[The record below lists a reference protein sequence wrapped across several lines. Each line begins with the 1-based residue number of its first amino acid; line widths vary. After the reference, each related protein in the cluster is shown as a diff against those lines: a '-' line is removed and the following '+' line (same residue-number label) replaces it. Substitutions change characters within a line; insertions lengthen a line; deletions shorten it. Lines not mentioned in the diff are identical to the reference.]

1 MPLLPGIVFPS
12 SPPPPEPLAAGLRLL
27 PGSRLFSPTPGPWPF
42 LAGDDADRTASV
54 CDALRDPG
62 VGILIA
68 ARGGHGALRLDRPR
82 ILDVLRAH
90 PKPLV
95 GFSDVTALHL
105 LWQTAGVRSVSG
117 PNVTQLPEL
126 PQEHL
131 ARFLTLVDTGAL
143 LALEVPLTS
152 HQTTPEH
159 GISGPL
165 AGGNLTVLASA
176 AGTPWSVSLAGRI
189 VILEEVREAPYRL
202 DRLLWQVLTATDLS
216 RAAAL
221 VFGEFTECPRFDL
234 ELLLATCR
242 RFAPGVPLFSGFP
255 AGHGARNLAFAC
267 GADARIDARTGR
279 LIQPEVR
286 LDARS

>member
-12 SPPPPEPLAAGLRLL
+12 SPPPTEPMAAGLRLL
-27 PGSRLFSPTPGPWPF
+27 PEPRIFPTNPGPWPF
-42 LAGDDADRTASV
+42 LAGDDADRTESV
-54 CDALRDPG
+54 CEALRDPE
-62 VGILIA
+62 VGLLIA
-68 ARGGHGALRLDRPR
+68 ARGGHGALRLDRDR
-82 ILDVLRAH
+82 ILATLRDH
-90 PKPLV
+90 PKPLA

-105 LWQTAGVRSVSG
+105 LWQAAGVLSVSG

-126 PQEHL
+126 PADHL
-131 ARFLTLVDTGAL
+131 ARFLSLVDTGEL
-143 LALEVPLTS
+143 PALEVTLTP
-152 HQTTPEH
+152 HQTAPEH
-159 GISGPL
+159 DISGPL

-176 AGTPWSVSLAGRI
+176 AGTPWSVPLAGRV
-189 VILEEVREAPYRL
+189 VILEEVKEAPYRL
-202 DRLLWQVLTATDLS
+202 DRLLWQVLAATDLS

-255 AGHGARNLAFAC
+255 AGHGARNLAFTC
-267 GADARIDARTGR
+267 GTAARLHARSGR
-279 LIQPEVR
+279 LVQPAVR